1 MPQDTKTRR
10 RAGFARRYESRL
22 RAFVADGTKADMAAA
37 QAIGRLGV
45 SIGYKTLDLA
55 RIHEEA
61 LTRCGV
67 MAGRSYKGRRSDL
80 FFNEALTPCI
90 KAHAI
95 SLNSKK
101 ELRKL
106 KNALKHRT
114 TELATAH
121 RHLRKGIRRR
131 KQVESDLIR
140 SGEHY
145 AKLLKKSLI
154 LQDGLRHLTHKVLAA
169 QEKERLKISRELQ
182 NELGQTLLG
191 INVRLLSLRHEA
203 RTHSSGLH
211 GSITDTQQLIKR
223 SAHRARRAAGGRNSQ

>member
-1 MPQDTKTRR
+1 
-10 RAGFARRYESRL
+10 
-22 RAFVADGTKADMAAA
+22 MAAA

-45 SIGYKTLDLA
+45 SMGYKTLDLA
-55 RIHEEA
+55 RIHERA
-61 LTRCGV
+61 LAHCAVG
-67 MAGRSYKGRRSDL
+67 AGMSAKTKRSDL

-90 KAHAI
+90 EAHAI
-95 SLNSKK
+95 SLDRKN

-106 KNALKHRT
+106 NEALNHRT

-121 RHLRKGIRRR
+121 RHLRKGIQRR

-145 AKLLKKSLI
+145 TKLLEKSLA
-154 LQDGLRHLTHKVLAA
+154 LQDGLRSLTHKVLAA

-191 INVRLLSLRHEA
+191 INVRLLSLQREAKTNSAGLRHGIA
-203 RTHSSGLH
+203 
-211 GSITDTQQLIKR
+211 DTQQLITR
-223 SAHRARRAAGGRNSQ
+223 SARRAKRAAKGLEPQ